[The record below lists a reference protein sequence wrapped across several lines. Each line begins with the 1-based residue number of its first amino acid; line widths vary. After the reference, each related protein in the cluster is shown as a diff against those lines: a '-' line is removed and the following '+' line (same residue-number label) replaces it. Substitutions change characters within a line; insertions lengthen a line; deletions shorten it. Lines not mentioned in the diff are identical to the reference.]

1 MWVQRGRARSTTGHK
16 ARSGQSGCWPVP
28 PAKHGGPGRPY
39 ILHAHSA
46 AYCPAP
52 GTAFLRDTWE
62 QEQPTTKMHHSH
74 SCYTYKKITTLCYSR
89 RFACCKTI
97 VINHRP
103 ISAAI
108 LKFALPGVVMFQPFF
123 FFLLHFFFAT
133 YFPSHKYLFSLFN
146 SSGISYLLLPALT
159 SDTVNVHFCSAYIL
173 LFSFKICICHTH
185 LTQLCLAG
193 ETEVM

>member
-74 SCYTYKKITTLCYSR
+74 SCYTYKK
-89 RFACCKTI
+89 
-97 VINHRP
+97 NHRSLLFQT
-103 ISAAI
+103 ICLLQNNCYKSQTHLSSY
-108 LKFALPGVVMFQPFF
+108 LKICPTRSSNVSTLFLFPSSFF
-123 FFLLHFFFAT
+123 F
-133 YFPSHKYLFSLFN
+133 SQKN
-146 SSGISYLLLPALT
+146 LT
-159 SDTVNVHFCSAYIL
+159 SSESLQHHRFPQAARL
-173 LFSFKICICHTH
+173 LTFPRRKGRYPSRPKHRGAAPS
-185 LTQLCLAG
+185 L
-193 ETEVM
+193 

>member
-1 MWVQRGRARSTTGHK
+1 M
-16 ARSGQSGCWPVP
+16 P
-28 PAKHGGPGRPY
+28 PAKHGGPGGPY
-39 ILHAHSA
+39 ILQAHSA

-52 GTAFLRDTWE
+52 GTAFLQDTWE

-74 SCYTYKKITTLCYSR
+74 SCYTYKKITALCYSR

-123 FFLLHFFFAT
+123 FFLLHFFF
-133 YFPSHKYLFSLFN
+133 SQKN
-146 SSGISYLLLPALT
+146 LT
-159 SDTVNVHFCSAYIL
+159 SSESLQHHRFPQAAQL
-173 LFSFKICICHTH
+173 LTFPRRKGRYPSRPKHRGAAPS
-185 LTQLCLAG
+185 L
-193 ETEVM
+193 